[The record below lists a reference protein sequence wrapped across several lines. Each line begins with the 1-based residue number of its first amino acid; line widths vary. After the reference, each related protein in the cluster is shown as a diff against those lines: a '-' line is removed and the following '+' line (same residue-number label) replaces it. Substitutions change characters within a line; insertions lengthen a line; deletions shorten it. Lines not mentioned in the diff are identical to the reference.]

1 MSRFDFLSSPRAAGE
16 LGRLAHYRVLR
27 LLGEGGM
34 GMVFLAEDTLL
45 SRPVALKVIRPE
57 IADTPG
63 IAQRFMR
70 EARTTAAIKHDHIV
84 TIYQVG
90 QENGVPFLA
99 MEYLKGM
106 SLDEWLD
113 RGHRPSMELVLRIG
127 REIAAGLS
135 AAHRHSLIHRD
146 IKPANIW
153 LEAPAGRVKILD
165 FGMARSERED
175 VEITGTGAVMGTPA
189 FMAPEQARGEPAG
202 ASSDLFSLG
211 CVLYRLCARR
221 LPFEG
226 NSVTAVLTSLST
238 ATPPA
243 PRDLNDRIPD
253 SLSVLITRLLHK
265 MPEAR
270 PVSADAVDKELLNI
284 ERELL
289 TERQNAESP
298 AAVPPMDLAE
308 PGSRSAGEAVAEPS
322 PTQPV
327 SRPRARLGALGLATV
342 LATLVVTALVGFI
355 LAPSRNSDV
364 AIVAAE
370 STSASAH
377 EQGSLSPATIPKA
390 EAPRP
395 AQPTAGADRLA
406 ASVDRS
412 ALSVP
417 NANTGTDAP
426 RSTAVTKPD
435 PSPALQVSQREVRL
449 ADNDAPVDRSAV
461 SVANAPM
468 ATDAARPTAVTK
480 PGPSPAP
487 APQVSQRDDRPADND
502 APGDRKERNAMPAES
517 VAYKAPAPEERAGTA
532 SEDAWENP
540 VDPDGDCNFELDQS
554 EGKVRIIVPGR
565 AHLLSAEVG
574 QVNAPRILRG
584 IKGDFDLS
592 VRIAGTN
599 HPRGRPT
606 TNMYSPYHGAGLII
620 WQNEENYVRLEI
632 ATDLLNG
639 KERPYV
645 NFEYR
650 KEGALAVSSG
660 MRNEDRSNQ
669 LRLRRRGDEIFASF
683 GPDGVRW
690 SSFPPL
696 TVKLNNRLK
705 VGVTAINSSTKR
717 LTAELEGFVI
727 LVRGPS

>member
-16 LGRLAHYRVLR
+16 LGWLAHYRVLR

-34 GMVFLAEDTLL
+34 GVVFRAEDSLL

-63 IAQRFMR
+63 IAQWFTR
-70 EARTTAAIKHDHIV
+70 EARATAAIKHDHVV

-90 QENGVPFLA
+90 QENGIPFLA
-99 MEYLKGM
+99 MEYLKGV
-106 SLDEWLD
+106 SLDGWLD
-113 RGHRPSMELVLRIG
+113 RGHRPSVELVLRIG

-189 FMAPEQARGEPAG
+189 YMAPEQARGEPASP
-202 ASSDLFSLG
+202 SSDLFSLG
-211 CVLYRLCARR
+211 CVLYRLCTRR

-226 NSVTAVLTSLST
+226 NSVTAVRTSLST
-238 ATPPA
+238 ETPPA
-243 PRDLNDRIPD
+243 PRDLNDRIPA
-253 SLSVLITRLLHK
+253 SLSVLIMRLLHK

-289 TERQNAESP
+289 AERQNVESS
-298 AAVPPMDLAE
+298 AAVLPMDIMGSGSRSADDVIAE
-308 PGSRSAGEAVAEPS
+308 PGS
-322 PTQPV
+322 TQPA

-370 STSASAH
+370 STPAPAH
-377 EQGSLSPATIPKA
+377 EQGSQSPATIPKT
-390 EAPRP
+390 EAPQP

-412 ALSVP
+412 AVSAP
-417 NANTGTDAP
+417 NAPMATGAP
-426 RSTAVTKPD
+426 RPTVVTKPGS
-435 PSPALQVSQREVRL
+435 SPASGVSQRDDRL
-449 ADNDAPVDRSAV
+449 ADNDAPS
-461 SVANAPM
+461 
-468 ATDAARPTAVTK
+468 
-480 PGPSPAP
+480 
-487 APQVSQRDDRPADND
+487 
-502 APGDRKERNAMPAES
+502 DRKVHTEIPAS
-517 VAYKAPAPEERAGTA
+517 TVADKELAREKPAPEGPAPEGQSGTA
-532 SEDAWENP
+532 SEDAWGQV
-540 VDPDGDCNFELDQS
+540 VDPDGDCDFELDRN
-554 EGKVRIIVPGR
+554 EGKVRIIVPGKT
-565 AHLLSAEVG
+565 HLLSAEIG
-574 QVNAPRILRG
+574 QINAPRILRG

-592 VRIAGTN
+592 ARIAGTN

-606 TNMYSPYHGAGLII
+606 TNMYSPYHGAGLVI
-620 WQNEENYVRLEI
+620 WQDGENYVRLEI

-639 KERPYV
+639 RERPYV

-660 MRNEDRSNQ
+660 VRNEDGSNQ
-669 LRLRRRGDEIFASF
+669 LRLKRRGDEIFASF